1 MKIENLHEGQVF
13 KNYKELCAALG
24 LEVVGGNQKKSQI
37 KDIKRYCS
45 FSRDGYKYIID
56 EIYDV
61 PKPKEGGKES
71 EYKEMKSLILRLLL
85 LSRQESNRAI
95 FSIPEM
101 LQGIAAI
108 NCNYKDGRRH
118 QKELGK
124 YLDIKTEYINDFYN
138 ATHDSLTSAVETNL
152 NQLMKR
158 DNLILWG
165 YTIKVCKN
173 TPKIKLNEL
182 GEFQLDANGHI
193 TYEVQK
199 DYRLATVDEKEFILK
214 TEKQILKKM
223 GYQNIGHI
231 IGSGKADEFYDSV
244 NEILKEKCNIDFYYK
259 AYEIVFSREVI
270 EKELEKA
277 TISYMD
283 EKEMLNAR
291 VKDRIV
297 FNAEKRKEDAMHKVS
312 RDKIIQAR
320 RSEEYIENVHK
331 ILGVVIDLSADN
343 IRNELTKSK
352 K

>member
-1 MKIENLHEGQVF
+1 MKIENLHEGQMF
-13 KNYKELCAALG
+13 KNYKELCAT
-24 LEVVGGNQKKSQI
+24 LEIKPAGGNQKISQM
-37 KDIKRYCS
+37 KEIKRYCS

-56 EIYDV
+56 EIYEI

-71 EYKEMKSLILRLLL
+71 EYKEMKNLILRLLL

-95 FSIPEM
+95 FSVPEM
-101 LQGIAAI
+101 LQGIAVV

-138 ATHDSLTSAVETNL
+138 STHGNLTSAIETNL
-152 NQLMKR
+152 NSLMND

-182 GEFQLDANGHI
+182 GEFQLDANGRI

-223 GYQNIGHI
+223 GCNLIICVDATGNYEGNKYKRNAVSMLTNILNVDMRQQQKLLEDKENITIAPKLDGI
-231 IGSGKADEFYDSV
+231 LNFSFNKENAAKAMKAG
-244 NEILKEKCNIDFYYK
+244 EIE
-259 AYEIVFSREVI
+259 A
-270 EKELEKA
+270 
-277 TISYMD
+277 
-283 EKEMLNAR
+283 
-291 VKDRIV
+291 
-297 FNAEKRKEDAMHKVS
+297 
-312 RDKIIQAR
+312 
-320 RSEEYIENVHK
+320 
-331 ILGVVIDLSADN
+331 
-343 IRNELTKSK
+343 K
-352 K
+352 KY

>member
-13 KNYKELCAALG
+13 KNYKELCAALDIKPA
-24 LEVVGGNQKKSQI
+24 GGNQKISQI
-37 KDIKRYCS
+37 KEIKRYCS
-45 FSRDGYKYIID
+45 FSRDGYKYIVD

-71 EYKEMKSLILRLLL
+71 EYKEMKNLILRLLL
-85 LSRQESNRAI
+85 LSKQESNRAI

-101 LQGIAAI
+101 LQGIAVV

-138 ATHDSLTSAVETNL
+138 STHGNLTSAIETNL
-152 NQLMKR
+152 NSLMND

-173 TPKIKLNEL
+173 MPKIKLNEL
-182 GEFQLDANGHI
+182 GEFQLDSNGHI

-199 DYRLATVDEKEFILK
+199 DYRLATVDEKEFIIK

-223 GYQNIGHI
+223 GYKNVGHVIGC
-231 IGSGKADEFYDSV
+231 GKGDEFYDSV

-259 AYEIVFSREVI
+259 AYEIVFSREII
-270 EKELEKA
+270 EKEIEKA
-277 TISYMD
+277 PLSYTD
-283 EKEMLNAR
+283 EKELLNAR

-297 FNAEKRKEDAMHKVS
+297 FNAEKRKEDAQCIVS

-320 RSEEYIENVHK
+320 RSDEYMDNLHK
-331 ILGVVIDLSADN
+331 ILETVIDLSADN
-343 IRNELTKSK
+343 IRNELIK
-352 K
+352 KKK